1 MLALGCLPGM
11 CQVTGKI
18 GTPAAPIIVAA
29 PHVGLMDGLFFLWHS
44 FPRPVVL
51 EPYTKLPF
59 IASLFVATG
68 GLPVPLKAGKPAAA
82 TPASTSAT
90 PTAGAPP
97 AEEAH
102 KGNKLTNAVRTT
114 ILEHKRT
121 FDPLAGRKPI
131 VILPEGVTHN
141 GVNVLKFFTGAFEG
155 GSSVQPIVLSY
166 PFRYFNSPA
175 FLGNTGEHLLKML
188 LSPYIYLEAKVL
200 PVYHP
205 SAAEKA
211 DAELMAEN
219 VRVMMANELEAPL
232 SPYGAREL
240 RKEWQA
246 QAAKKAE

>member
-1 MLALGCLPGM
+1 MQMSAPTPTRMSRRPSWREQRMEEMDPIKKPLFHPYATAEQPLSAALLLPLKLLLCVLFPFRLVLLLVCLLGAGVVGFFGTLGVYTKGQKSCELTGLRRTIVGGLIGLLARGAMLALGCLPGM

-68 GLPVPLKAGKPAAA
+68 GLPVPLKAGKPATA

-114 ILEHKRT
+114 ILEHKREST
-121 FDPLAGRKPI
+121 L
-131 VILPEGVTHN
+131 
-141 GVNVLKFFTGAFEG
+141 
-155 GSSVQPIVLSY
+155 
-166 PFRYFNSPA
+166 
-175 FLGNTGEHLLKML
+175 HL
-188 LSPYIYLEAKVL
+188 
-200 PVYHP
+200 
-205 SAAEKA
+205 
-211 DAELMAEN
+211 N
-219 VRVMMANELEAPL
+219 
-232 SPYGAREL
+232 
-240 RKEWQA
+240 
-246 QAAKKAE
+246 